1 MIYLD
6 YVIYVNMKLI
16 KFFTDLFS
24 QNQIIKIFGDNEI
37 KTTKCIHT
45 LKYFDQNLFP
55 VALCC
60 PVHV

>member
-1 MIYLD
+1 
-6 YVIYVNMKLI
+6 MKLI